1 MTITVRLRFFASLRE
16 KLGEGEALAL
26 PAGSTVGAARE
37 ALQARGGLHA
47 EALAR
52 GRAVRAAL
60 NQKMA
65 PESAV
70 LADGDELAFF
80 PPVTG
85 G

>member
-1 MTITVRLRFFASLRE
+1 MSVTVKLRFFASLRE
-16 KLGEGEALAL
+16 KLGETDTLSL
-26 PAGSTVGAARE
+26 PDGATVGDARD
-37 ALQARGGLHA
+37 ALMARGGIHA

-52 GRAVRAAL
+52 SRAVRAAV

-65 PESAV
+65 AETAA
-70 LADGDELAFF
+70 LAEGDELAFF

>member
-1 MTITVRLRFFASLRE
+1 MTVTVKLRFFASLRE
-16 KLGEGEALAL
+16 KLGEADTLTL
-26 PAGSTVGAARE
+26 PDGSTVGNARD
-37 ALQARGGLHA
+37 ALMARGGAHA

-52 GRAVRAAL
+52 GRAVRAAV

-65 PESAV
+65 LEATA

>member
-1 MTITVRLRFFASLRE
+1 GSGPGLRHANR
-16 KLGEGEALAL
+16 
-26 PAGSTVGAARE
+26 
-37 ALQARGGLHA
+37 RGPSA
-47 EALAR
+47 P
-52 GRAVRAAL
+52 RAVRAAV

-65 PESAV
+65 AETAV

>member
-1 MTITVRLRFFASLRE
+1 MSVTVKLRFFASLRE
-16 KLGEGEALAL
+16 KLGEADSLTLPDGATVAEARDAL
-26 PAGSTVGAARE
+26 MS
-37 ALQARGGLHA
+37 RGGAHA

-52 GRAVRAAL
+52 TRAVRAAV

-65 PESAV
+65 AETAV

>member
-1 MTITVRLRFFASLRE
+1 MITIRYFASLRE
-16 KLGEGEALAL
+16 KLGEADTLTL
-26 PAGSTVGAARE
+26 PAGSTVGDARD
-37 ALQARGGLHA
+37 ALMARGGAHA

-52 GRAVRAAL
+52 SRAVRAAV

-65 PESAV
+65 AETAV
-70 LADGDELAFF
+70 LVEGDELAFF

>member
-1 MTITVRLRFFASLRE
+1 MSVTVKLRFFASLRE
-16 KLGEGEALAL
+16 KLGEADTLTL
-26 PAGSTVGAARE
+26 PDGATVAAARD
-37 ALQARGGLHA
+37 ALMARGGAHA

-52 GRAVRAAL
+52 TRAVRAAV

-65 PESAV
+65 AETAV

>member
-1 MTITVRLRFFASLRE
+1 MTVTVKLRFFASLRE
-16 KLGEGEALAL
+16 KLGEADTLTL
-26 PAGSTVGAARE
+26 PDGSTVGDARD
-37 ALQARGGLHA
+37 ALMAHGGAHA

-52 GRAVRAAL
+52 GRAVRAAV

-65 PESAV
+65 AETAA

>member
-1 MTITVRLRFFASLRE
+1 MTVKLRFFASLRE
-16 KLGEGEALAL
+16 KLGEADSLVL
-26 PAGSTVGAARE
+26 PAGSSVAAARD
-37 ALQARGGLHA
+37 ALLARGGVHA

-52 GRAVRAAL
+52 DRAVRAAL

-65 PESAV
+65 PEGAT